1 MIDKLWKRE
10 ELMFHVWH
18 HQHSLYYYDKRLTR
32 GKKPEPADE
41 KYLRRQREEKFNT
54 AFRDRKPIGQNSTQ
68 TVSHGDLRGF
78 LNPDYDPEDVVA
90 EDKRKHALI
99 KKKIFADGGGNILR
113 VWEQK
118 DPDPDNKERLNCD
131 FSRGRNYGGCRIMQ

>member
-1 MIDKLWKRE
+1 M
-10 ELMFHVWH
+10 
-18 HQHSLYYYDKRLTR
+18 
-32 GKKPEPADE
+32 
-41 KYLRRQREEKFNT
+41 
-54 AFRDRKPIGQNSTQ
+54 
-68 TVSHGDLRGF
+68 SHGDLRGF